1 MKKSIFSLQ
10 NCFYLLLI
18 FIALF
23 LLEFGYVYFMTLFIM
38 LFIFY
43 FIRKNSSIL
52 IVKDE
57 LDLPDLSVYEVE
69 NSLENKV
76 INTTENININKT
88 NIKSP
93 SYLGVE
99 NNNINFQEGDLYERR
114 NKILKR
120 LFFKTND
127 RYSYEKEFRLR
138 KEKQL
143 KYSRQA
149 RKANI
154 EAEESIQNLYK
165 IEISR
170 NRVIVEAMFKS
181 GKACRYN
188 LIVIYRKL
196 FLITKKIM
204 KKIDN

>member
-18 FIALF
+18 CIALF
-23 LLEFGYVYFMTLFIM
+23 LLKFGYAYFMILFIL

-57 LDLPDLSVYEVE
+57 LDLPDLSLYKVE
-69 NSLENKV
+69 NSIENQV

-93 SYLGVE
+93 AGLGVE

-181 GKACRYN
+181 GKAFRYN

-204 KKIDN
+204 KKNL